1 MQNEKHSV
9 QYQRFQQLVPEELVR
24 KAQDGNM
31 HAHSEIYKMFSQAI
45 FTLAFGIC
53 RNKQCAED
61 VLHNTFIKLIDKVA
75 TFQNRAP
82 FGMWLR
88 QIAVN
93 ESLMYIRK
101 QKKHKAVLSSD
112 KYDFFD
118 DSRAHGK
125 DSNYSSICQDFT
137 EQHGKQNELNRV
149 LSTLPEHVRLV
160 LWLKEAEGYTH
171 DEIAKLVDK
180 TPSYSKT
187 LIART
192 YKYLRDNLNS
202 PIAAEQNGVH

>member
-1 MQNEKHSV
+1 MQGEKHSI
-9 QYQRFQQLVPEELVR
+9 QHQRFQQLVPKELVR
-24 KAQDGNM
+24 KAQGGDM
-31 HAHSEIYKMFSQAI
+31 HAHSEIYKMFSRAI

-53 RNKQCAED
+53 RNKHCAED

-75 TFQNRAP
+75 TFENRAP

-101 QKKHKAVLSSD
+101 QKKHSAVLSTD
-112 KYDFFD
+112 EYEFFD
-118 DSRAHGK
+118 ESRFQNDSSPYFTA
-125 DSNYSSICQDFT
+125 CQDFT
-137 EQHGKQNELNRV
+137 DHHSDKNELNKV
-149 LSTLPEHVRLV
+149 LLKLPEHVRLV

-171 DEIAKLVDK
+171 DEIAKLVNK

-192 YKYLRDNLNS
+192 YKYLRDHLSQPTSTPQTGN
-202 PIAAEQNGVH
+202 H